1 MGMNPMMMGMM
12 GSTNK
17 VEGMSDL
24 PPLKEPVELSLIE
37 WDKIQKLSSEQ
48 YEEDGF
54 SFEDEELELI
64 GVDEDGDGFDAYD
77 EKITG
82 HSDND
87 AEDKPTQE
95 EVDAAQAAL
104 DAEE

>member
-1 MGMNPMMMGMM
+1 M
-12 GSTNK
+12 
-17 VEGMSDL
+17 
-24 PPLKEPVELSLIE
+24 
-37 WDKIQKLSSEQ
+37 
-48 YEEDGF
+48 F
-54 SFEDEELELI
+54 
-64 GVDEDGDGFDAYD
+64 GVASI
-77 EKITG
+77 KITG